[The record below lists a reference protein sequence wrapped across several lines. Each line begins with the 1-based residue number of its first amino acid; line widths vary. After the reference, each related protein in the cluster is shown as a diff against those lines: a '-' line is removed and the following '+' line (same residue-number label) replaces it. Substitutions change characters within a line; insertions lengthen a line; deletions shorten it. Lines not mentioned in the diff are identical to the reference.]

1 MVEKVTIRD
10 WKAKASQYLRRMKE
24 GEQFEVNGLLVGNVD
39 HIHNVDHIEGAKNDS
54 KGENVD
60 HVPKDQQVEAKSKVF
75 TERNKA
81 NWEEVNGER
90 RWTKAYQ
97 AELDRLDAEI
107 LELWRSMFPGYKIPY
122 PTR

>member
-1 MVEKVTIRD
+1 EVGGVEIG
-10 WKAKASQYLRRMKE
+10 KACTHLEACTHE
-24 GEQFEVNGLLVGNVD
+24 NGEKSEACTHSAKKVD
-39 HIHNVDHIEGAKNDS
+39 HAK
-54 KGENVD
+54 KEE
-60 HVPKDQQVEAKSKVF
+60 QREAKSKVF

-81 NWEEVNGER
+81 NWEEVNGVK
-90 RWTKAYQ
+90 RWTKEYQ